1 MASLSIDHD
10 ATFFFLKK
18 NYSGHNAKK
27 QKKDCT
33 SEDSVGHQ
41 VAQVDVQTLNLK
53 HLAFFL
59 KEGKRFAVAGVFF
72 LHSLCCSIKECNG
85 QFVTYNTVLHVCCPT
100 SVLPAFQGLLVL
112 CDTLWLVAWY
122 TTTTSTS

>member
-10 ATFFFLKK
+10 ATFFFKKK

-59 KEGKRFAVAGVFF
+59 KEGKSFAVAGVFF
-72 LHSLCCSIKECNG
+72 CIHFAVRSKNAMGSLSRTIQYCMCVAPHLCFQPSRACLSC
-85 QFVTYNTVLHVCCPT
+85 VTR
-100 SVLPAFQGLLVL
+100 SG
-112 CDTLWLVAWY
+112 W
-122 TTTTSTS
+122 